1 MDTPRMADERKR
13 RLLLVE
19 DDSAVSE
26 ALVDLLAMLEHQ
38 ADAAASGAKALELF
52 ERHRYDLVL
61 TDLMMPGMTGWEVLA
76 AVRGRDARIPVIVIS
91 GSTVVARETGL
102 TRLRRS
108 PPRPLRWRAPRRL
121 SAPAPRGSARA
132 GGRWLSAAPR
142 ASRPRAGRARDSA
155 TNQRGRTRGRLRGG
169 HQP

>member
-1 MDTPRMADERKR
+1 MDTTRMADERKR

-76 AVRGRDARIPVIVIS
+76 AVRGGDPRIPVIPIS
-91 GSTVVARETGL
+91 ASTGAAKGPGV
-102 TRLRRS
+102 RS
-108 PPRPLRWRAPRRL
+108 R
-121 SAPAPRGSARA
+121 RGS
-132 GGRWLSAAPR
+132 
-142 ASRPRAGRARDSA
+142 D
-155 TNQRGRTRGRLRGG
+155 
-169 HQP
+169 

>member
-1 MDTPRMADERKR
+1 MDTTRIADERKR

-76 AVRGRDARIPVIVIS
+76 AVRGRDPRIPVIVIS
-91 GSTVVARETGL
+91 GSTVDASDPRVTRRRGVAVLSTPVDAL
-102 TRLRRS
+102 TLHGTINRL
-108 PPRPLRWRAPRRL
+108 LAE
-121 SAPAPRGSARA
+121 RGSDR
-132 GGRWLSAAPR
+132 
-142 ASRPRAGRARDSA
+142 
-155 TNQRGRTRGRLRGG
+155 
-169 HQP
+169 

>member
-1 MDTPRMADERKR
+1 MDTTRMADERKR

-76 AVRGRDARIPVIVIS
+76 AVRGRDPRIPVIVIS
-91 GSTVVARETGL
+91 GSTGDARDPRVT
-102 TRLRRS
+102 
-108 PPRPLRWRAPRRL
+108 PRPGGAVLSQPVDALTLHGTIKRL
-121 SAPAPRGSARA
+121 LAQRGSDR
-132 GGRWLSAAPR
+132 
-142 ASRPRAGRARDSA
+142 
-155 TNQRGRTRGRLRGG
+155 
-169 HQP
+169 